1 MNELQK
7 IWNEQLHKQPILCF
21 ENAVVYIQPSDNG
34 KSIEYGTCVTN
45 NGLIVDGQY
54 EYDFSMPLDK
64 NIQELYD
71 KLICCM
77 TC

>member
-7 IWNEQLHKQPILCF
+7 IWKEQLHNQPILCL
-21 ENAVVYIQPSDNG
+21 ENDVVYIQPSNNG
-34 KSIEYGTCVTN
+34 KYIEYGTCVTN

-54 EYDFSMPLDK
+54 EYDFSMSLDK

-71 KLICCM
+71 EIICCM